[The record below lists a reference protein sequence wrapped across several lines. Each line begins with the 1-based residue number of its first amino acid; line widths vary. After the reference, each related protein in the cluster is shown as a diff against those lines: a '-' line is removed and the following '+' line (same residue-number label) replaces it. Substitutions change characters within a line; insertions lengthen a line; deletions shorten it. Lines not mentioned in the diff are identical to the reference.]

1 MIGDHSITHLGCW
14 EVWGHCRQS
23 WPGRWQKRVAVQE
36 PPEATAEA
44 AASAVAA
51 ASAPEAAALA
61 AALTTQLAWGV
72 LEAEAAAWAACSTFE
87 LLSLGIC

>member
-1 MIGDHSITHLGCW
+1 M
-14 EVWGHCRQS
+14 
-23 WPGRWQKRVAVQE
+23 QE

-61 AALTTQLAWGV
+61 AALATQLAWGV
-72 LEAEAAAWAACSTFE
+72 LEAEAAAWAACSTIG
-87 LLSLGIC
+87 LLSLKYAG